1 MDELL
6 TSLNLDSV
14 RGFSE
19 KEIDQGEIPTQTAK
33 DKVPVHLYVVDPYV
47 RHN

>member
-33 DKVPVHLYVVDPYV
+33 DKVPVHRLSSTVLYLE
-47 RHN
+47 